1 MPEPDETLDAP
12 VYQPPEPRR
21 SRLVIASLVL
31 SAVGG
36 AAIGGSFLE
45 QAHWQKALKVSS
57 VPRGCGWHRE
67 LFGLGLAA
75 GIAGAAAAVIAR
87 VRLWKAEGN
96 RAEALKV
103 LSHLGV
109 LAGAAVGIAAGALLL
124 HSAQRETYSSRD
136 NCRNNL
142 RQIGMACQIYADDN
156 DGAFPTDLSLLY
168 PEYLDS
174 ALFFSCPKNPSRYQ
188 EFVKTGRFTRES
200 TSYVYVAGLRA
211 DDPGDCLL
219 AFDRI
224 GNHRGPGGNVRYV
237 LYRGTHASYTN
248 SPPPDRPGQLKEL
261 LDQTRAAVKKRG
273 GEIRLVGE

>member
-21 SRLVIASLVL
+21 SRLVVAALVL

-87 VRLWKAEGN
+87 ARLWKAEGN

-109 LAGAAVGIAAGALLL
+109 LAGATVGIAAGALLL
-124 HSAQRETYSSRD
+124 DSVQRWEHPLSY
-136 NCRNNL
+136 NCKSHL

-174 ALFFSCPKNPSRYQ
+174 VRVFACTAKPGKWWKF
-188 EFVKTGRFTRES
+188 TGTRKLPPEAIGF
-200 TSYVYVAGLRA
+200 VYVSGLRA

-219 AFDRI
+219 AFDRP
-224 GNHRGPGGNVRYV
+224 GNHQGPGGNV
-237 LYRGTHASYTN
+237 LYADAHAGYMN

>member
-45 QAHWQKALKVSS
+45 QAHWQKALEVSS

-67 LFGLGLAA
+67 FFGLGLAA
-75 GIAGAAAAVIAR
+75 GIAGAAAAVTAR
-87 VRLWKAEGN
+87 ARLWKAEGN
-96 RAEALKV
+96 RAETLKV
-103 LSHLGV
+103 LSHVGM
-109 LAGAAVGIAAGALLL
+109 LAGATVIITAGALLL
-124 HSAQRETYSSRD
+124 DSVQRWEHPLGY
-136 NCRNNL
+136 NCKSNL

-156 DGAFPTDLSLLY
+156 DGAYPPDPVLLY
-168 PEYLDS
+168 PEYLDR
-174 ALFFSCPKNPSRYQ
+174 AKIFSCPSNPSKWWKL
-188 EFVKTGRFTRES
+188 VPAGRWSRES
-200 TSYVYVAGLRA
+200 TSYVYVSGLRST
-211 DDPGDCLL
+211 DSGDCVL

-224 GNHRGPGGNVRYV
+224 ENHQGLGGNV
-237 LYRGTHASYTN
+237 LFIDGHAEWVN
-248 SPPPDRPGQLKEL
+248 APAPAWDGAVRKL
-261 LDQTRAAVKKRG
+261 LDQTRAAVKRRG